1 VAKKPSHII
10 FLFVL
15 CLCLPLFLSFYTK
28 FFPFLSLFFFYSV
41 NGALAF
47 ALFKQNSKRL
57 NLCSH
62 FKEDLQEK
70 VNIVK
75 DDYAREHENKI
86 ALQEKIRR
94 YNSLK
99 EIIEDINRNLS
110 LVSIA
115 DNLASIAFSII
126 GDNKGAC
133 ILYLIDPET
142 HKLSLFKTKK
152 EDRKL
157 VIKEKQGDLFDWWVL
172 RHASPLLVEDMHND
186 FRFDL
191 EKIKIKDAREVSS
204 LVSAPFVSE
213 HKFLGILRLDNSRSN
228 YYSQD
233 DLRFLVAICDLGA
246 VALENG
252 ELYLKTE
259 DLAIHDGLTGLYR
272 KGYFMERLNEE
283 VKRSL
288 RQNSTFSLL
297 MLDVDFF
304 KKYNDTFGHTAGDLV
319 LQEMSEVMK
328 DFFKEKSSVAGR
340 FGGEEFCIII
350 SGADK
355 QKALALAEEL
365 RKKVENTQ
373 VDLRQQKT
381 SVTVSVGVANF
392 PVDARDETELVLKVD
407 KSLYEA
413 KRLGRNRVSG

>member
-1 VAKKPSHII
+1 MAKKPSHII
-10 FLFVL
+10 YFLVL
-15 CLCLPLFLSFYTK
+15 CLCLPLFLSFFTK
-28 FFPFLSLFFFYSV
+28 FFSFLSLFLFYCA
-41 NGALAF
+41 NGLLTLV
-47 ALFKQNSKRL
+47 LFKQNSKRL
-57 NLCSH
+57 NLCGH

-75 DDYAREHENKI
+75 NEHAREQESKI
-86 ALQEKIRR
+86 SLQEKIKR

-115 DNLASIAFSII
+115 DNLAAIAFSII
-126 GDNKGAC
+126 ADNKGAC
-133 ILYLIDPET
+133 ILYLIDPQT
-142 HKLSLFKTKK
+142 QKLSLFKTKK

-157 VIKEKQGDLFDWWVL
+157 VVKEKQGDLFDWWVL
-172 RHASPLLVEDMHND
+172 RHSSPLLVEDMHND

-191 EKIKIKDAREVSS
+191 EKVKMKDAREVSS

-283 VKRSL
+283 VKRCL

-297 MLDVDFF
+297 MLDVDYF
-304 KKYNDTFGHTAGDLV
+304 KQYNDTFGHASGDLV
-319 LQEMSEVMK
+319 LTKMSEVMK

-340 FGGEEFCIII
+340 FGGEEFCVII

-355 QKALALAEEL
+355 QKAFSLAEEL
-365 RKKVENTQ
+365 RKKIESTQ

-392 PVDARDETELVLKVD
+392 PNDARDETELVLKVD
-407 KSLYEA
+407 KALYEA
-413 KRLGRNRVSG
+413 KRLGRNRVNG

>member
-1 VAKKPSHII
+1 M
-10 FLFVL
+10 LF
-15 CLCLPLFLSFYTK
+15 
-28 FFPFLSLFFFYSV
+28 
-41 NGALAF
+41 N
-47 ALFKQNSKRL
+47 QNSKRL
-57 NLCSH
+57 NLCGH
-62 FKEDLQEK
+62 FKEDFQEK
-70 VNIVK
+70 VNIIK
-75 DDYAREHENKI
+75 DEYAREHTSKI
-86 ALQEKIRR
+86 SLQEKIKR

-99 EIIEDINRNLS
+99 EIIEDISRNLS
-110 LVSIA
+110 MASIA
-115 DNLASIAFSII
+115 DNLVSIAFSII
-126 GDNKGAC
+126 ADNKGAC

-142 HKLSLFKTKK
+142 HKLSLYKTKK
-152 EDRKL
+152 EERKL

-172 RHASPLLVEDMHND
+172 RHASPLFVQDMHND

-191 EKIKIKDAREVSS
+191 GKVKNKDAREMSS

-213 HKFLGILRLDNSRSN
+213 HKFLGILRLDNPGSN
-228 YYSQD
+228 FYTQD

-272 KGYFMERLNEE
+272 KGYFMDRLNEE
-283 VKRSL
+283 VKRCL

-304 KKYNDTFGHTAGDLV
+304 KQYNDTFGHTSGDLV
-319 LQEMSEVMK
+319 LKEISLVMK

-340 FGGEEFCIII
+340 FGGEEFCIIV

-355 QKALALAEEL
+355 QKAFVLAEEL
-365 RKKVENTQ
+365 RKKVESTQ

-392 PVDARDETELVLKVD
+392 PEDARDETELILKVD
-407 KSLYEA
+407 KALYES